1 MSKALENVIKLNG
14 WIDVK
19 SLGAKGDGVTDDT
32 AALQAAINTG
42 KDVVFPAGNY
52 LSGPLTQTTNFQ
64 RFHAIG
70 QVNIVK
76 NANGVL
82 LTSSGIYVELNGL
95 QFVGTGFTGDNINS
109 TGSNPRFINCSSYGT
124 PGRAIKATGSHVQI
138 LGTSGVFATTDATSN
153 GFDIEIG
160 VSGTATL
167 YHELHGVYSSQ
178 ATGGILMTDVGSHTI
193 IGGQFGKL
201 SILSGTSPAGVNGGK
216 TIGSRI
222 LGNVVVGLSTSVFVG
237 NQFGSVTITFNAGTS
252 GHSLDASNVLAG
264 GASVVNNGNA
274 NSIIMRATSSGSTL
288 DLSYGESSWTNTVKH
303 FSDGTIETSGD
314 FIVPNNKALKTK
326 DSTGT
331 VQSLATLSSNDDFFY
346 GAYNGAN
353 FTALVGGSAGVF
365 IGVDGTSRFQSTTSS
380 WRPFAD
386 DSYTLGNS
394 GNRYTVV
401 WATTGTINTS
411 DAREKTEMRV
421 LSEAEMRAAKNIR
434 IGAFQWLKAIKQKGE
449 DNARIHCGVIAQEV
463 AAALQAEG
471 LDPGRYAFWCA
482 DEISEEVETHHE
494 DGSITRET
502 RPVLDENGQQ
512 LVRYGV
518 RMDQILAFKLAA
530 MEG

>member
-1 MSKALENVIKLNG
+1 MSKALENVIKLSG

-42 KDVVFPAGNY
+42 KDVVFPAGTY

-70 QVNIVK
+70 QVTIAK
-76 NANGVL
+76 NADGVL

-95 QFVGTGFTGDNINS
+95 QFIGTGFTGDNINS

-138 LGTSGVFATTDATSN
+138 LGTSGIFATTDATSN

-216 TIGSRI
+216 TIGARI
-222 LGNVVVGLSTSVFVG
+222 LGDVTVNLSNSIFSS
-237 NQFGSVTITFNAGTS
+237 NQFGSVTVTFGAGTS
-252 GHSLDASNVLAG
+252 QHTLDVSNNTIG
-264 GASVVNNGNA
+264 TTIVNNGNA
-274 NSIIMRATSSGSTL
+274 NSIIQRITSAGSTM
-288 DLSYGESSWTNTVKH
+288 DISVGASTWTNTTKYY
-303 FSDGTIETSGD
+303 SDGDIEFSGRLV
-314 FIVPNNKALKTK
+314 IPNNKNLRIRDA
-326 DSTGT
+326 GGA
-331 VQSLATLSSNDDFFY
+331 VRNLATLNNNDDFTF
-346 GAYNGAN
+346 GESNGAN
-353 FTALVGGSAGVF
+353 FTALFGGSAGVF
-365 IGVDGTSRFQSTTSS
+365 IAVDGSSRFQSTVNS
-380 WRPFAD
+380 WRPVAD
-386 DSYTLGNS
+386 DSYTLGNA

-411 DAREKTEMRV
+411 DAREKTEMRS
-421 LSEAEMRAAKNIR
+421 LSDAEIRAAKNIK
-434 IGAFQWLKAIKQKGE
+434 IGAFKWLKAIDEKGE
-449 DNARIHCGVIAQEV
+449 DNARLHFGVIAQDV

-471 LDPGRYAFWCA
+471 LDPGHYAFWCA
-482 DEISEEVETHHE
+482 DRISEDVETRHE
-494 DGSITRET
+494 DGSMTRET

-518 RMDQILAFKLAA
+518 RLDQLLAFKLAA
-530 MEG
+530 VL